1 MLTELQT
8 LVGES
13 ATSTTLD
20 PRKLGSAAG
29 VIDLASRHGIW
40 RLNQIEVSIG
50 DFVRH
55 GEHHEGHHCNLLA
68 FIADNEDAP
77 DIVKRLL
84 RAGLRKSILT
94 GGGASPALT
103 LEMREFVL
111 VGGNIPTCYC
121 GNAKDFGDCTRD
133 GYPRPKPASCRY
145 CQVCGRFFD
154 RHGQVLGSVERCHVD
169 STRLRCQCG
178 RTVSKV
184 GKPWARDASTVDCE
198 HCGRKIHVHSGLVL
212 GKRDEDKRTAPSRK

>member
-20 PRKLGSAAG
+20 PRKLGCAAG

-55 GEHHEGHHCNLLA
+55 GEHHENPRCNLLA

-77 DIVKRLL
+77 DVVKRLF
-84 RAGLRKSILT
+84 RAGDRVRLY
-94 GGGASPALT
+94 A
-103 LEMREFVL
+103 
-111 VGGNIPTCYC
+111 
-121 GNAKDFGDCTRD
+121 
-133 GYPRPKPASCRY
+133 RPHTS
-145 CQVCGRFFD
+145 
-154 RHGQVLGSVERCHVD
+154 
-169 STRLRCQCG
+169 
-178 RTVSKV
+178 
-184 GKPWARDASTVDCE
+184 
-198 HCGRKIHVHSGLVL
+198 
-212 GKRDEDKRTAPSRK
+212 